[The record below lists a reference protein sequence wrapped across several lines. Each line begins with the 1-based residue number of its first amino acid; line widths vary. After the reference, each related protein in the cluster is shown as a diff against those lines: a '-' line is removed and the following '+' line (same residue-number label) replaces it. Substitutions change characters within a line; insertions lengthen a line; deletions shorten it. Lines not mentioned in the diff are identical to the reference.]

1 MNSANVP
8 AASWREITLLLLRW
22 ALGGIFIYLGLSK
35 ALHPVEFLKILREFQ
50 ITSNP
55 FWLNLIAAALPW
67 FEVFCGLL
75 LVTGIA
81 VRGSALVC
89 VTLLVPF
96 TWAVLRRALAI
107 HELRGIP
114 LCAVRFDCGCGAGEV
129 MICRKLIE
137 NSGLVAAS
145 VVLVMAEC
153 RRWTLR
159 FDLLNGVHPKD
170 CRSPESLSKGI

>member
-55 FWLNLIAAALPW
+55 LWLNLIAAALPW
-67 FEVFCGLL
+67 FEIFCGLL
-75 LVTGIA
+75 LVMGVA

-89 VTLLVPF
+89 VMLMVPF
-96 TWAVLRRALAI
+96 TWAVLKRALAI
-107 HELRGIP
+107 HDVKGIP
-114 LCAVRFDCGCGAGEV
+114 FCAIRFDCGCGAGEV
-129 MICRKLIE
+129 MICRKLLE
-137 NSGLVAAS
+137 NTGLVVAS
-145 VVLVMAEC
+145 AILVAVQC
-153 RRWTLR
+153 R
-159 FDLLNGVHPKD
+159 
-170 CRSPESLSKGI
+170 